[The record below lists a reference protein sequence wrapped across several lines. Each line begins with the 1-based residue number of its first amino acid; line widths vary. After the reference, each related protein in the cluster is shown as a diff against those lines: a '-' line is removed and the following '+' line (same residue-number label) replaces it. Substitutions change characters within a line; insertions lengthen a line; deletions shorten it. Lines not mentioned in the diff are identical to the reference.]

1 MDNQSLGF
9 DGLLGGEFEPAI
21 GRDDVN
27 ADDLIAE
34 LYYTAADLRRQFS
47 TGPVLRIAGLLESLA
62 GALER
67 RSRAS

>member
-1 MDNQSLGF
+1 MDDQILGF

-21 GRDDVN
+21 GTDAVN
-27 ADDLIAE
+27 TDNLIAE

-47 TGPVLRIAGLLESLA
+47 GAPVLCVAGLLESLA
-62 GALER
+62 GVLER